1 MGSSG
6 KVDRVAVPVPRCRYL
21 AAIGE
26 NHAHNLDRGHS
37 FSNHTGVVGV
47 TAQIVHIVFLNTLRH
62 VKTKSEVLGPSI
74 TWFGNNGRFNF
85 LVYSNIAPFFLQ
97 FLYSKFM
104 RYFYSNRYV

>member
-1 MGSSG
+1 MGALPLSG
-6 KVDRVAVPVPRCRYL
+6 GNWREPRPQLGWRSFFFKSY
-21 AAIGE
+21 
-26 NHAHNLDRGHS
+26 RGGRRHGS
-37 FSNHTGVVGV
+37 D
-47 TAQIVHIVFLNTLRH
+47 IVHIVFLNTLRH